1 MSNDGG
7 TVQQPSRT
15 TVPLGKSVR
24 RALRAA
30 IGVPKKPP
38 RKDRAKLKP
47 KKKKKP
53 NPGRS
58 TSLSKEAA
66 AARKESV
73 VRVVLSS
80 GVVEVYPCVVPARAV
95 VSRHP
100 PGLCLARPDVFRN
113 PHGAVLRPDEPLFP
127 GHKFLL
133 VPWSTVDKLKH
144 RIPESS
150 VGAFLL
156 HDDDD
161 DDEDGHHLCYGSAA
175 AAADEDGDDDDDDT
189 AGSEEVLSTETE
201 ASEEEEEQE
210 RRRHS
215 SGGGGGA
222 PAAVVEWDDGE
233 AAAGDGSG
241 GGGSFTPACSARGYF
256 EARDRWYECRFRRL
270 VEQGIAVEPSA
281 EDDDEGGGGG
291 GQQPEQ
297 SRRKDG
303 QQQQQQQQA
312 RNKGGS
318 KKKKKKKRRERP
330 PAAAAAPTPGFR
342 AFATATLRRTWE
354 PSLPSV
360 EEEENAAV
368 SPLSSGLHSPAAS
381 VGGGGGGG
389 QPAQN

>member
-156 HDDDD
+156 HDDDG
-161 DDEDGHHLCYGSAA
+161 DEDGHHLCYGSAA
-175 AAADEDGDDDDDDT
+175 AAADEDGDDDDT

-201 ASEEEEEQE
+201 ASEEEEQE

-281 EDDDEGGGGG
+281 EDDGEGGGGG
-291 GQQPEQ
+291 DQQPEQ

-303 QQQQQQQQA
+303 QQQQA
-312 RNKGGS
+312 RSKGS
-318 KKKKKKKRRERP
+318 SKKKKKRRERP
-330 PAAAAAPTPGFR
+330 PAAAAAPTLGFR
-342 AFATATLRRTWE
+342 ALATATLRRTWE

-368 SPLSSGLHSPAAS
+368 SPLSSGLHSPSAS
-381 VGGGGGGG
+381 VGAGGGG

>member
-161 DDEDGHHLCYGSAA
+161 GDHLCYGSAA
-175 AAADEDGDDDDDDT
+175 AAAADEDGDDDVDDDDT

-281 EDDDEGGGGG
+281 EDDGEGGGGGGG

-303 QQQQQQQQA
+303 QQQQA
-312 RNKGGS
+312 RSKGSS

-330 PAAAAAPTPGFR
+330 PAAAAAAPTPGFR

-368 SPLSSGLHSPAAS
+368 SPLSSGLHSPSAS
-381 VGGGGGGG
+381 VGAGGGG